1 MNKGKEREAKSI
13 KDRIYEAFSFVLAII
28 AIIVMIL
35 VASIIGGWF
44 ETMDRWINEWFWGV
58 LKGVFDWVSE
68 LFR

>member
-1 MNKGKEREAKSI
+1 MSKEKKREAKSI

-28 AIIVMIL
+28 AILVMIL